1 MTTKSKIAELTALQ
15 QALTELQAATNP
27 IKRVVA
33 GKALMDALESM
44 GLYSQNDNEATL
56 AGAETTEGADNED
69 DEYSDNPNDDNYRYA
84 DTGYIAGSQK
94 EKASQRIK
102 SLAKDGFTVKVTD
115 IEWDEIESDS
125 LLAEDMIKKANI
137 IGDVDYQSMKD
148 GGGDAGTA
156 FLIQKVLASVAP
168 TPHWDIT
175 YFIKN
180 SNVGKRFVRGNRY
193 SSFVRI
199 DDALLDHSIEDQKR
213 LARRAYVIGI
223 NSLKARII
231 DINTPLA
238 LVDELRAIAD
248 EMGGFTVSAGAS
260 EDYLANIKDIEDL
273 KSYVESK
280 SKDYE
285 NAYKDAAV
293 AAEQGFDMPEPNPS
307 FGTPV
312 VKWEN
317 GKFTVYH
324 GRGSMNVIENSR
336 YEWLKDNYAGTTFSS
351 STRGI
356 AHVVEKDDE
365 ESYRKLAAVGRNEW
379 LKASIESL
387 MKVTPSLSWLSLGER
402 FWAVIELT
410 STSFVK
416 HANKANR
423 KEYDD
428 WDLTV
433 KPAADDDGESA
444 TPTKKK
450 TTFELVVA
458 DKIERIGGDPI
469 TVKSTQDLKEQFGF
483 REIQLGNWVLKDKAS
498 AKFHVE
504 NAAAAMMDLS
514 DVVGIDM
521 NALAFD
527 GRLALSLAA
536 RGRSKAM
543 AHYEPSERIINIT
556 KMKGGGSLGHEWFHA
571 IDNILGEV
579 LNIDGATGANVMLTV
594 DPSILGD
601 SPLGSAFSSLQDA
614 MMLGVTRS
622 PETFKIKDKD
632 IRLAVLNISE
642 TSRLTTAKKIYDAGS
657 ADKAVIAVDETFASK
672 YRSKRSKNHRDWRKV
687 AVAYYHQDKADES
700 VVLSTGELVS
710 EFYANSKKLD
720 EGRSK
725 PYWSSTHEMAAR
737 SFQAFLEDSLKD
749 KERRND
755 YLSFGADNDLYG
767 GNHQAYPEGVER
779 KVINIAF
786 KKLFEVIKSE
796 KVFENAAKNKP
807 MMDAIFGVERLFID
821 ADDYE

>member
-1 MTTKSKIAELTALQ
+1 MTTKSKIAELTTLQ

-33 GKALMDALESM
+33 GKALMDALKGM
-44 GLYSQNDNEATL
+44 GLYSQNHNEATL
-56 AGAETTEGADNED
+56 AGAEAEGTDNED
-69 DEYSDNPNDDNYRYA
+69 DEYSDSPNDDNYRYA

-94 EKASQRIK
+94 EKASLRIK
-102 SLAKDGFTVKVTD
+102 SLAQEGKTVKVTD
-115 IEWDEIESDS
+115 IEWDEIEADS
-125 LLAEDMIKKANI
+125 LIAEDVIKKANI
-137 IGDVDYQSMKD
+137 MGDIDYQSMKD

-156 FLIQKVLASVAP
+156 LLIQKVLASVAP
-168 TPHWDIT
+168 APHWDIA

-180 SNVGKRFVRGNRY
+180 SNVGKHFIRNNRI
-193 SSFVRI
+193 SSFVRMS
-199 DDALLDHSIEDQKR
+199 DALFDHPIDDQKR

-231 DINTPLA
+231 DIKTPLA
-238 LVDELRAIAD
+238 LIDELREIAS
-248 EMGGFTVSAGAS
+248 EMGGFSVSAGKS
-260 EDYLANIKDIEDL
+260 EAFIANDKALEDL
-273 KSYVESK
+273 KQSIEKK

-285 NAYKDAAV
+285 TEYKDAAL
-293 AAEQGFDMPEPNPS
+293 AAEKTLDMPEFNHS
-307 FGTPV
+307 FGLPV
-312 VKWEN
+312 VKWED
-317 GKFTVYH
+317 GAFVVYH

-336 YEWLKDNYAGTTFSS
+336 YDWLRDHHTGTQFSS

-356 AHVVEKDDE
+356 AQVVEKEDE
-365 ESYRKLAAVGRNEW
+365 EQYRQMGAIGRNEQF
-379 LKASIESL
+379 KSSIEALMSL
-387 MKVTPSLSWLSLGER
+387 TPSLSWLSLGER
-402 FWAVIELT
+402 FWAIIELT
-410 STSFVK
+410 STAFVK

-433 KPAADDDGESA
+433 KPATSDGGTS
-444 TPTKKK
+444 TKPTKKK
-450 TTFELVVA
+450 TTFELIVA
-458 DKIERIGGDPI
+458 DKIERIGGDPV
-469 TVKSTQDLKEQFGF
+469 TVKSTQDLKDQFGF
-483 REIQLGNWVLKDKAS
+483 REIQLGNYVLKDKAS

-521 NALAFD
+521 GALAFD

-543 AHYEPSERIINIT
+543 AHYEPSERVINLT

-579 LNIDGATGANVMLTV
+579 LNIDGATGSKVMLTV

-601 SPLGSAFSSLQDA
+601 SALGSAFTRLQDA

-622 PETFKIKDKD
+622 PERFKITAKDV
-632 IRLAVLNISE
+632 RLAVLNITE
-642 TSRLTTAKKIYDAGS
+642 NSRMSTAKKIYDAGNA
-657 ADKAVIAVDETFASK
+657 ADAVLTVDEAFASK

-700 VVLSTGELVS
+700 VMLNTGDMVS

-749 KERRND
+749 QDRRND

-767 GNHQAYPEGVER
+767 GGHQAYPEGVER

-796 KVFENAAKNKP
+796 KVFENAAANKP
-807 MMDAIFGVERLFID
+807 MMDAIFGAETLFID
-821 ADDYE
+821 NEGYDL